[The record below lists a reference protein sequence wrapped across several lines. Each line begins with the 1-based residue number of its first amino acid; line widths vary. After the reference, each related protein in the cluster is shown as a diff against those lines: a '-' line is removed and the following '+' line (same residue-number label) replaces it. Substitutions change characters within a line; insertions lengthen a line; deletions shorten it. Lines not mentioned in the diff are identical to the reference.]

1 MSIETDVCALLVGF
15 PALAALVGTRV
26 ALNAVNEGTPLPY
39 VIVSAQH
46 AFTYTLNREI
56 SADQAAVTIECW
68 GKSAAQAE
76 AVANAAADAVLAAPL
91 DTGATLLARVGGT
104 DPENGLDASV
114 LTVEWW
120 A

>member
-1 MSIETDVCALLVGF
+1 MSIETDVCALLTGHAGVS
-15 PALAALVGTRV
+15 ALVAGRV

-39 VIVSAQH
+39 IIVSANH
-46 AFTYTLNREI
+46 AFTFTLDKSI
-56 SADQAAVTIECW
+56 DADQATVTVECW

-76 AVANAAADAVLAAPL
+76 AVGDAAAAAVLLAPPL
-91 DTGATLLARVGGT
+91 AGATLLARIGGV

-120 A
+120 S

>member
-1 MSIETDVCALLVGF
+1 VSIETDVCALLSGHASV
-15 PALAALVGTRV
+15 AALVNSRV

-46 AFTYTLNREI
+46 AFTFTLDSSI

-76 AVANAAADAVLAAPL
+76 AVGDAVADAILTAAPI
-91 DTGATLLARVGGT
+91 TGATLLARVGGV

-120 A
+120 E

>member
-1 MSIETDVCALLVGF
+1 VSIETDVCSLLTGDPGV
-15 PALAALVGTRV
+15 AALVAGRV

-39 VIVSAQH
+39 IIVAANH
-46 AFTYTLNREI
+46 AYTFTLDKTI
-56 SADQAAVTIECW
+56 SSDEAAVNIECW
-68 GKSAAQAE
+68 GRSAAQAE
-76 AVANAAADAVLAAPL
+76 AVGDAVAAAVLLAPPL
-91 DTGATLLARVGGT
+91 SCATLLSRIGGV

>member
-1 MSIETDVCALLVGF
+1 MSIETDVCALLTSTPGVN
-15 PALAALVGTRV
+15 ALVAGRV
-26 ALNAVNEGTPLPY
+26 ALNAVNEATPLPY
-39 VIVSAQH
+39 IIVSANH
-46 AFTYTLNREI
+46 AFTFTLDKSI
-56 SADQAAVTIECW
+56 SSDEAAVTIECW

-76 AVANAAADAVLAAPL
+76 AVGDAVAAAVLLAPS
-91 DTGATLLARVGGT
+91 DSCATLLARVGGV

>member
-1 MSIETDVCALLVGF
+1 MSIETDVLALLAGF
-15 PALAALVGTRV
+15 PGVASLVAGRL
-26 ALNAVNEGTPLPY
+26 ALNAVNEGTLLPY
-39 VIVSAQH
+39 IIVSANH
-46 AFTYTLNREI
+46 SYTFTLDKTI
-56 SADQAAVTIECW
+56 SADEAAVTIECW

-76 AVANAAADAVLAAPL
+76 AVGDAVAAAILTAPL
-91 DTGATLLARVGGT
+91 ITGATVLARVGGV